1 MANSTH
7 HIIPLSQMAG
17 RTLVYGSVP
26 SRSSQEHKDVLHV
39 QSLLDNKD
47 IKTEVLFLKINK
59 KYIVQYSMRVLLNT
73 VTIIIYLDYKSVTNI
88 PQPCKVVLVP
98 YFVAQTLSSQG

>member
-1 MANSTH
+1 
-7 HIIPLSQMAG
+7 MAG
-17 RTLVYGSVP
+17 RTLVYGSVL
-26 SRSSQEHKDVLHV
+26 SRSSQEHKDVL